1 VSAGDDAGPS
11 ALVNATRAVFATLAL
26 FDLALGGALLVAGP
40 QILNAMHVRQFAAP
54 RFFMICVALSLWLY
68 VYVQYMAYRDPVA
81 YGTCVTIALFIRL
94 SFPIGYV
101 AAIVAWGAPW
111 TLMHALFA
119 AAAAADLATSALL
132 IFAMRRLHIGLW
144 QGDRFLTAA
153 APSPWL
159 SRILYAIAAI
169 ETIFGCNWGFLAHWW
184 LRLFD
189 VHWTMDPFWTRA
201 TGIFLVNMGLIQ
213 YLGARDLNRH
223 RTAVITSGLFR
234 ALWPLFYWAW
244 ILWRCEG
251 NTLFKVAIGVSSF
264 YDVALCAAI
273 FILLRRAVA
282 AGSPAKSTPASAYA

>member
-1 VSAGDDAGPS
+1 MS
-11 ALVNATRAVFATLAL
+11 ALTTATRAVFAVLAL
-26 FDLALGGALLVAGP
+26 FDLALGGALLIAGD
-40 QILNAMHVRQFAAP
+40 QILNTLGLGQFAAP
-54 RFFMICVALSLWLY
+54 RFFMICIALFLLLY

-81 YGTCVTIALFIRL
+81 YGTCVTITLFIRL
-94 SFPIGYV
+94 SFPVGYV
-101 AAIVAWGAPW
+101 AALAAWGAPW
-111 TLMHALFA
+111 TLMHTLLALA
-119 AAAAADLATSALL
+119 AAGDLLTSAFL
-132 IFAMRRLHIGLW
+132 ILAMRRLQIGLW

-169 ETIFGCNWGFLAHWW
+169 ETLFGCNWGFLAHFWMH
-184 LRLFD
+184 LFG
-189 VHWTMDPFWTRA
+189 VHSTLDPFWTRA

-213 YLGARDLNRH
+213 YLGARDLNRY

-244 ILWRCEG
+244 IIWRCEG
-251 NTLFKVAIGVSSF
+251 NLAFKVAIGVSSF
-264 YDVALCAAI
+264 YDAALCAAI